1 MNTGTVAVPESYID
15 SLPASPPP
23 PGAKSTRA
31 WIEAPS
37 LKHRLTHEGC
47 FLFLALFVIAMSF
60 AIPTLKSHGAWL
72 SIPCIFD
79 KVTHLPCLICGMTR
93 SFIMTAHGNFKA
105 AFQYHLLGPVLFF
118 ATVLFAAY
126 MTYVLVTG
134 KRLRWQLSKRASR
147 ITYGSVLTILLVC
160 WALKLAYLPRTW

>member
-1 MNTGTVAVPESYID
+1 MLPEYGRDDIKAA
-15 SLPASPPP
+15 LAA
-23 PGAKSTRA
+23 PGFSADGENKT
-31 WIEAPS
+31 
-37 LKHRLTHEGC
+37 
-47 FLFLALFVIAMSF
+47 
-60 AIPTLKSHGAWL
+60 
-72 SIPCIFD
+72 
-79 KVTHLPCLICGMTR
+79 
-93 SFIMTAHGNFKA
+93 IMTAHGNFKTE
-105 AFQYHLLGPVLFF
+105 FQYHLLGPILFF